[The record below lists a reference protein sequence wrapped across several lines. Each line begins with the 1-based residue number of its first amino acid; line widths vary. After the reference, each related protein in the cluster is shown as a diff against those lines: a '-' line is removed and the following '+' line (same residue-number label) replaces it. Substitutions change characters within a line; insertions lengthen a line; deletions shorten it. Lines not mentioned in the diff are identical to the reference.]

1 MAVRQFIDS
10 RGVLWTVWDV
20 RPDHMAAVTKH
31 ESPAVDSSAGWL
43 AFESA
48 TEKRRLPA
56 PYPHEWPAYSHARL
70 EALCRGA
77 PAAPQRRARE
87 PRDDAPQGDVA
98 EQPPRP

>member
-1 MAVRQFIDS
+1 MAVRQFTDS

-20 RPDHMAAVTKH
+20 RPDHMAAVTN
-31 ESPAVDSSAGWL
+31 EPSIFEFSAGWL

-56 PYPHEWPAYSHARL
+56 PYPREWPDFPSTRL

-87 PRDDAPQGDVA
+87 QRDDTSRDVS
-98 EQPPRP
+98 E